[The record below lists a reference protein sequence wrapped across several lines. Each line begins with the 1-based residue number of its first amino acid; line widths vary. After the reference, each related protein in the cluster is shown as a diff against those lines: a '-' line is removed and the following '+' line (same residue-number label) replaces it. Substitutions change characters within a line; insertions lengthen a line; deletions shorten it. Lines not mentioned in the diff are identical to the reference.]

1 MTFSI
6 VARDTS
12 AGIVRFGVAAS
23 SSSPAVVA
31 RVAHLR
37 PGLGAASS
45 QNVTDPRLGGRV
57 LDALAACGDARGAL
71 AEVTA
76 VPDVAGSIAHRQLT
90 VLGPEGPG
98 AAYSG
103 ARTLGT
109 HASAAADGVVSAG
122 NMLAGEHVPRA
133 IVEAFTAATGELE
146 QRLVAALRAG
156 LAAGG
161 EEGPVHSA
169 GLIVVSDVDWPVTDL
184 RVDWADDPVDRL
196 AELLDVWLPQ
206 RDDYV
211 TRALDPTAAPSYGVP
226 GDL

>member
-6 VARDTS
+6 VARDVSGDT
-12 AGIVRFGVAAS
+12 VRFGVAAS

-37 PGLGAASS
+37 PGVGAAAS
-45 QNVTDPRLGGRV
+45 QNITDPRLGARLLDRLAEHGDPGR
-57 LDALAACGDARGAL
+57 ALAD
-71 AEVTA
+71 VTTA
-76 VPDVAGSIAHRQLT
+76 ADIEYRQLT
-90 VLGPEGPG
+90 VLGRTGPG
-98 AAYSG
+98 FAYSG
-103 ARTLGT
+103 SRTLGT
-109 HASAAADGVVSAG
+109 HGSATADGVVSAG
-122 NMLAGEHVPRA
+122 NMLSGEHIPQS
-133 IVEAFTAATGELE
+133 IVDAFTAATGELE
-146 QRLVAALRAG
+146 ERLVAALRAG

-169 GLIVVSDVDWPVTDL
+169 GVVVVSDVDWRITDL

-211 TRALDPTAAPSYGVP
+211 TRGLDPATAPSYGVP
-226 GDL
+226 GDDR